1 VAGAV
6 TCASCGATIRADRA
20 TCLRCGEPL
29 RSADEVRAEQVAR
42 RSGAR
47 RIGLTVAAVAA
58 CLALGGYAFYSA
70 GNPPAATAAPSPVAA
85 STPAAAPAVQ
95 LEAAVRASM
104 ARTVRDP
111 AGVAVDARRS
121 GLTAYNQGDMTSAL
135 QRFEA
140 AVQANPRDPEALN
153 SFAQVLVRANRAIE
167 AIPYFDRAIELAP
180 AAWAY
185 RFNRAG
191 AYGEMQ
197 QWSQAIAGYRDASRL
212 FPRDYATEYNLA
224 RALQANGELNAALAG
239 FERAIELAPGQ
250 ADFHLSYGRA
260 LEAAGRKTDAVGAYR
275 AYLEL
280 EPAGADAE
288 KVKAYISQLQGVQSP
303 S

>member
-1 VAGAV
+1 M
-6 TCASCGATIRADRA
+6 
-20 TCLRCGEPL
+20 
-29 RSADEVRAEQVAR
+29 
-42 RSGAR
+42 
-47 RIGLTVAAVAA
+47 AAVAG
-58 CLALGGYAFYSA
+58 CLALGGYAVYSA
-70 GNPPAATAAPSPVAA
+70 GDPPEATPAASPVAA
-85 STPAAAPAVQ
+85 PVSTDAPPIQV
-95 LEAAVRASM
+95 EAAVRASI
-104 ARTVRDP
+104 ARTVLDP

-121 GLTAYNQGDMTSAL
+121 GLNAYNGGDMAGAL

-140 AVQANPRDPEALN
+140 AAQANPRDPEALN

-180 AAWAY
+180 GTWAY
-185 RFNRAG
+185 RFNRAR
-191 AYGEMQ
+191 AYGEIQ

-212 FPRDYATEYNLA
+212 FPSDYATEYNLA

-260 LEAAGRKTDAVGAYR
+260 LEAAGRKTDAVSAYR

-280 EPAGADAE
+280 EPAGAEAE